1 MSVKQ
6 LCFKL
11 NRKLIYSYNVK
22 KYKNNLIIRLL
33 NRVVVSLILR
43 VVAKSVSALS
53 WYFEGAEVVVL

>member
-22 KYKNNLIIRLL
+22 KHKKNRSIRLL
-33 NRVVVSLILR
+33 SRVVVSLILR